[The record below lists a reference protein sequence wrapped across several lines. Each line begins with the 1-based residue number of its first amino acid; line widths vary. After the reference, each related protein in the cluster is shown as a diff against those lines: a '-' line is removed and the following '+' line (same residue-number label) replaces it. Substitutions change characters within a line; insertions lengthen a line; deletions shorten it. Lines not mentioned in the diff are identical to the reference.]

1 MSYNFYKIL
10 HLTAVFIIFLSL
22 GGAVFRS
29 LAADTSAR
37 TKKLVGIMCGT
48 GLLIAFFAGFGLMAK
63 LGIGFDGWVIGK
75 LIIWLA
81 LSGLLAVV
89 NRKRGLGL
97 PVAFAAILLG
107 ALAAYLAVAKP
118 F

>member
-1 MSYNFYKIL
+1 MSYNFYKVL

-29 LAADTSAR
+29 LAADASEK
-37 TKKLVGIMCGT
+37 TKKLIGAMCGA
-48 GLLIAFFAGFGLMAK
+48 GLLIAFVAGFGLMAK
-63 LGIGFDGWVIGK
+63 LGIGFDGWVLSK
-75 LIIWLA
+75 LVIWLIMG
-81 LSGLLAVV
+81 GLLAVA
-89 NRKRGLGL
+89 NRAQNLAL
-97 PVAFAAILLG
+97 PVAGAAILLG